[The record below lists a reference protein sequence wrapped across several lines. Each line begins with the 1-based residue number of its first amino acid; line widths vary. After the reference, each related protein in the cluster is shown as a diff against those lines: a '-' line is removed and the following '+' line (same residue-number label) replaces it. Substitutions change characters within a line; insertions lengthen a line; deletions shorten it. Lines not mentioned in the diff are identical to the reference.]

1 MKSNPPLLA
10 AALLG
15 SLVIASPVLANEPP
29 PTAPSDTATAADVP
43 AADAGVVAAVA
54 ELPAWESRVP
64 VSVKLQMGA
73 DSQPVGDKTLR
84 LVQRSTTGK
93 LVAAQVAVSLFSGT
107 LGGSSF
113 KKDQLKGTRVE
124 TVPNPAFGY
133 LQDQVRM
140 RLAEYFTAHPG
151 AVPAEVRPVQITA
164 DGFTL
169 IYKELGDADTQYEL
183 RQTQHVGFPYTRKL
197 LRLVGGEGVQCQV
210 DAPVAA
216 PLEAWQ
222 ADDYALVKQTAE
234 RYSDQCLAR
243 FVETLPSL
251 FPDRSAAAAPV
262 PAEPVRAGQGA

>member
-1 MKSNPPLLA
+1 
-10 AALLG
+10 
-15 SLVIASPVLANEPP
+15 
-29 PTAPSDTATAADVP
+29 
-43 AADAGVVAAVA
+43 
-54 ELPAWESRVP
+54 
-64 VSVKLQMGA
+64 
-73 DSQPVGDKTLR
+73 
-84 LVQRSTTGK
+84 
-93 LVAAQVAVSLFSGT
+93 
-107 LGGSSF
+107 
-113 KKDQLKGTRVE
+113 
-124 TVPNPAFGY
+124 
-133 LQDQVRM
+133 
-140 RLAEYFTAHPG
+140 
-151 AVPAEVRPVQITA
+151 VQITA

-251 FPDRSAAAAPV
+251 FPDRPAAGHRFRRSLRARPGRRHQVDAGDHS
-262 PAEPVRAGQGA
+262 PASTPGAGRRQG